1 MAKEYSFS
9 EFINLKE
16 LNIFY
21 NSIIGVFKNDNTYGI
36 IIDEKH
42 VCFMPNVEET
52 KKFIRTINL
61 NFINLILEKDN
72 KDYMPSISFIGNIDN
87 EVVITGCDKK
97 YNTQMVTAKDI
108 RIDGN
113 SLVSYKKCMKQLYS
127 KALKNGN
134 IGDALDFNF
143 QNLNPLLINDLA
155 VALLGIHKLSSGEI
169 ASINN
174 YKEKYYDLAEVFFN
188 YDTNKLEDFKG
199 QKINNDFV
207 EGIMQVEEAFYTIGT
222 IKKNVVLYRPIS
234 KTKKPTANV
243 INYNSFAQ
251 LSFIKTD
258 TNKSYVECVIPKGTG
273 LVLVNQFSNQT
284 EINSKTNNVIIRP
297 SLFEIKEIDEVS
309 KNDIVCRLVKNK
321 SIREDLKN
329 AFLQNLGKFV
339 GANSD
344 MDYTNIAF
352 DAIKTKNE
360 EFFVKNDQIE
370 LVDQVDSLIRL
381 ERFNYLIEQINDLNY
396 DKEVFSESKLGKIK
410 KSMFIALIF
419 SSLNNF
425 TERNTEL
432 FISAFKYQ
440 YAKLNKEELETELD
454 RFDDVEKQKLE
465 MIMSNYAKT
474 KDEFNSLIKD
484 FADEDK
490 KELVQVKSYFNDVEI
505 LSTVDENTNL
515 DDINSKM
522 ARQLIRLS
530 VQLDKVFDVMYGY
543 ILTEN
548 FAESRLQNI
557 LTHDQVTSLELDG
570 RRNFALVSIENTKN
584 MLISKAMNFFE
595 KFKGNKSEP
604 EESSAVAAKARLSKV
619 MIGRQIAREQ
629 QEKQS

>member
-21 NSIIGVFKNDNTYGI
+21 NSIIGVFKIDNTYGI
-36 IIDEKH
+36 VIDENH
-42 VCFMPNVEET
+42 VCFMPNVDET
-52 KKFIRTINL
+52 KKFIRSINL
-61 NFINLILEKDN
+61 NFINLILEKDD
-72 KDYMPSISFIGNIDN
+72 KDYVPSLSFSGNLDE
-87 EVVITGCDKK
+87 EVVITSCNKK
-97 YNTQMVTAKDI
+97 YNARVVTIKDI

-113 SLVSYKKCMKQLYS
+113 SIVSYKKSVKQLYS

-174 YKEKYYDLAEVFFN
+174 YMEKYYDLAEVFFN
-188 YDTNKLEDFKG
+188 YDTNRVEDFKG

-222 IKKNVVLYRPIS
+222 IKKNVVLYRPIQ
-234 KTKKPTANV
+234 KTKKPTTN
-243 INYNSFAQ
+243 IIGFNSFTQ

-258 TNKSYVECVIPKGTG
+258 SNKSYVECVLPKGTQ
-273 LVLVNQFSNQT
+273 LVLINQFSNED

-297 SLFEIKEIDEVS
+297 ASFEIKEVNESV
-309 KNDIVCRLVKNK
+309 KNDVVCRLVKNI
-321 SIREDLKN
+321 SVREDLKN
-329 AFLQNLGKFV
+329 SFLQNLGKYIN
-339 GANSD
+339 ANSD
-344 MDYTNIAF
+344 VDYTNIAF
-352 DAIKTKNE
+352 DAIRTKNE
-360 EFFVKNDQIE
+360 EFIVKNDQIE
-370 LVDQVDSLIRL
+370 LIDQVDSLIRL
-381 ERFNYLIEQINDLNY
+381 DRFNYLIEQINDLNY
-396 DKEVFSESKLGKIK
+396 DREVFSENKLDKIK

-425 TERNTEL
+425 SERHTEL

-454 RFDDVEKQKLE
+454 RFEDVEKQKLE
-465 MIMSNYAKT
+465 IIMSNYAKS
-474 KDEFNSLIKD
+474 KEEFSSIIKD

-490 KELVQVKSYFNDVEI
+490 KELAQVKSYFNDVEL
-505 LSTVDENTNL
+505 LSTVNENTNL
-515 DDINSKM
+515 EDINSM
-522 ARQLIRLS
+522 IGRQLVKLS
-530 VQLDKVFDVMYGY
+530 VQLDRVFDIIYKY

-557 LTHDQVTSLELDG
+557 LTRDQVTSLELDG

-595 KFKGNKSEP
+595 KFKSNKSEQ

-629 QEKQS
+629 QEKKS